1 MYSVAIANELIR
13 DIRPVDSKSVLV
25 LNPMEFRVR
34 YLLISLIQKDDYEFE
49 SIDISISEF
58 AKYFDLK
65 WGGPQTKT
73 LKYAIENL
81 IENKY
86 IIDGDI
92 VRWLSP
98 ESYFSD
104 GNIHLK
110 LDDSLAPYLLR
121 LKNYFTLYNY
131 ESVAKFRSKY
141 SYRMYEFLKSVEGV
155 GFYKISLDD
164 AIFLLSDNCCKT
176 KSEFVKRVLTP
187 ALNDINAYS
196 DLKIKRKFHKPFGKP
211 EQLWFSIRNKN
222 DDTTQENIIYH
233 GKSVLSAKKEPLD
246 DENLT
251 LVSVDMDDKLKN
263 IVEDAKREMFCA
275 PKKKTKPRRFKGQ
288 GSV

>member
-1 MYSVAIANELIR
+1 MYFVAIANELIR

-25 LNPMEFRVR
+25 LNQMEFRVR
-34 YLLISLIQKDDYEFE
+34 YLLISLIQKDDSEFDA
-49 SIDISISEF
+49 IDISIPEF

-86 IIDGDI
+86 ILDK
-92 VRWLSP
+92 VTVKWLSD
-98 ESYFSD
+98 ESYLLD

-110 LDDSLAPYLLR
+110 LDDSLIPYLLQ

-131 ESVAKFRSKY
+131 EFVAKFRSKY

-187 ALNDINAYS
+187 ALNDINMHS

-211 EQLWFSIRNKN
+211 EQLWFSIRNKS
-222 DDTTQENIIYH
+222 DDTPQENIIYH
-233 GKSVLSAKKEPLD
+233 SKPVLSAKKVPLD

-251 LVSVDMDDKLKN
+251 LVSVDMDNRIKN
-263 IVEDAKREMFCA
+263 LVEEARQEMFRK
-275 PKKKTKPRRFKGQ
+275 PSQKTKPRRFKGQ